1 MKRIL
6 FWVASFIWG
15 LPMSFLGSIIAIG
28 LLITGHKPKRF
39 YQFIY
44 FEVGKNWGG
53 FSCGVFFFTSKNP
66 SFHTK
71 QHEAG
76 HGIQN
81 IMFGFLMPFIVS
93 IPSALRYWYR
103 ELTPNKKHPDY
114 YSIWFENQAN
124 KLGEKYFK

>member
-1 MKRIL
+1 
-6 FWVASFIWG
+6 
-15 LPMSFLGSIIAIG
+15 MSFLGSIIAIG

-53 FSCGVFFFTSKNP
+53 FSCGVFFFTSQNP
-66 SFHTK
+66 SLHTK

-103 ELTPNKKHPDY
+103 ELTPNKKHPNY

-124 KLGEKYFK
+124 KLGQKYFK